1 MLDHGA
7 GNSRVVLKWGRIPE
21 GRRVLDL
28 AEGILIG
35 LRRYSPEAAFGELL
49 AVAHRNDITV
59 SAAAAT
65 LVGLATGF
73 TDAADFHPE
82 IAQQEWGSLLPAAAG

>member
-1 MLDHGA
+1 MRDHGA
-7 GNSRVVLKWGRIPE
+7 GSGRVVLKWGRVPE

-73 TDAADFHPE
+73 TDAADFDAA
-82 IAQQEWGSLLPAAAG
+82 IAEQEWGSLLSTTGG

>member
-7 GNSRVVLKWGRIPE
+7 GGSRVVLRWGHVPE

-28 AEGILIG
+28 AQGILIG

-73 TDAADFHPE
+73 TDAADFDAA
-82 IAQQEWGSLLPAAAG
+82 IAEQEWGSLLPTTGG